1 MDDLIELVARAL
13 AAHDGYDPDETWQEF
28 DRTAAHSGAPDSDVF
43 RVFIRWKM
51 YQYKA
56 QAVLAA
62 INRENVVVPRVATD
76 GMLGKGG
83 EALAIT
89 VQWQDSYETDADN
102 CYEAMLRASPY
113 YVEIQG

>member
-1 MDDLIELVARAL
+1 MDDLIELVARTL
-13 AAHDGYDPDETWQEF
+13 AAADGYDPE
-28 DRTAAHSGAPDSDVF
+28 VF
-43 RVFIRWKM
+43 LESIPWRS
-51 YQYKA
+51 YTDNA
-56 QAVLAA
+56 QAILDA